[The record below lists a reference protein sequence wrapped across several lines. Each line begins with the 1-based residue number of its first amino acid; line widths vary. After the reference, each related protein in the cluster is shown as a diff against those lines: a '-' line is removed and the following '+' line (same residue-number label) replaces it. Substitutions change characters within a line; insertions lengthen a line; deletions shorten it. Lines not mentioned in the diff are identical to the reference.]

1 MDVLPTELWL
11 CDDDV
16 VSLMR
21 SAEPTSLWI
30 HETDLNDPAAWIQ
43 LQWYTGQETL
53 PVCKLLDI
61 LDINQV
67 GCIID
72 QSPHFYPVYLPPI
85 DKDVLLQLAQS
96 LATKAANASKNYVA
110 IPARSF
116 KKPLIVQRGAL
127 RLSINRAFR
136 EFIGCRDLVLPREN
150 TKHALI
156 E

>member
-30 HETDLNDPAAWIQ
+30 HETDLNDPVAWIQ
-43 LQWYTGQETL
+43 LRWYTGQETLL

-61 LDINQV
+61 LNINQV

-85 DKDVLLQLAQS
+85 DYYNSLNPWPRKLQIQVKIMLLSQ
-96 LATKAANASKNYVA
+96 
-110 IPARSF
+110 
-116 KKPLIVQRGAL
+116 
-127 RLSINRAFR
+127 
-136 EFIGCRDLVLPREN
+136 RDLSRSLS
-150 TKHALI
+150 
-156 E
+156 